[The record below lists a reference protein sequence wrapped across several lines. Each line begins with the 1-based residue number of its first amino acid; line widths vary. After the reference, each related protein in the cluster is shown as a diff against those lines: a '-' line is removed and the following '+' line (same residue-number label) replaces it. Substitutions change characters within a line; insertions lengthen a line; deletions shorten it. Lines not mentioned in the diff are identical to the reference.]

1 MILPAFESGETSYAA
16 LAAAGAA
23 IFAVAMLRVVGVI
36 GRRVGA
42 GLMQFRLQS
51 TYRRRVAH
59 RYLQLPFSW
68 HQHHPAGRLLSTVNS
83 DVEAVWSPII
93 PLPTALGV
101 VIMLVSAIG
110 SLILVDPVPALVS
123 VALFPAIGL
132 LNVFYQRRLS
142 LPPPLAARAQSLR
155 AEVADIAH
163 ESFDGAVVVKTL
175 GLEAHEASRMAER
188 AEALR
193 DANVAVGRMRG
204 RFDPL
209 LDALPN
215 LGILTVLA
223 VGTVRMASGAIGVA
237 DLVQVAYLFT
247 MIAFPVRA
255 FGWVL
260 AELPRSAVGWE
271 RVRAVLDAKG
281 DMPSG
286 ELRLTDPGPLDLSAR
301 G

>member
-1 MILPAFESGETSYAA
+1 M
-16 LAAAGAA
+16 
-23 IFAVAMLRVVGVI
+23 
-36 GRRVGA
+36 
-42 GLMQFRLQS
+42 
-51 TYRRRVAH
+51 
-59 RYLQLPFSW
+59 
-68 HQHHPAGRLLSTVNS
+68 
-83 DVEAVWSPII
+83 
-93 PLPTALGV
+93 
-101 VIMLVSAIG
+101 
-110 SLILVDPVPALVS
+110 
-123 VALFPAIGL
+123 
-132 LNVFYQRRLS
+132 
-142 LPPPLAARAQSLR
+142 
-155 AEVADIAH
+155 ADIAH